1 MTNSKTGQEI
11 SSLTELEGTAL
22 GLVWRIGDCSAY
34 AVMREFATSASS
46 SWSASAGAVYPAI
59 RRLER
64 LGLIVGTT
72 NDGKR
77 SLAITARGEAT
88 LRHWLA
94 IRPEIARATSDP
106 VRSRIYFL
114 DILDGPKEQTEL
126 LVAAERETR
135 HALNE
140 RQRHVERS
148 AVSDPERLASMGSV
162 FELKARLG
170 WLRWAKK
177 EIAR

>member
-1 MTNSKTGQEI
+1 MTNKKTGQGI
-11 SSLTELEGTAL
+11 SSLTELEGAAL
-22 GLVWRIGDCSAY
+22 GLVWRNGNCSAY
-34 AVMREFATSASS
+34 SVMREFATSASS
-46 SWSASAGAVYPAI
+46 SWSASAGAVYPAL

-72 NDGKR
+72 NKGKR
-77 SLAITARGEAT
+77 ALATTAHGLAA

-106 VRSRIYFL
+106 VRSRIFFL
-114 DILDGPKEQTEL
+114 DVLDDPKEQTEL
-126 LVAAERETR
+126 LVAAENETR
-135 HALNE
+135 HALKE
-140 RQRHVERS
+140 RQRDLERS
-148 AVSDPERLASMGSV
+148 AVGDPVRLASMGSV

-177 EIAR
+177 EIAG